1 MKELMF
7 NDGDLTFQTDETI
20 IGFENKML
28 NALQIYGIETF
39 YDINK
44 GLNFDVISS
53 NQTNYKVQHIKSK
66 LLEWFGEELESLE
79 VKEVK
84 IVGKVA
90 KVKISYKHKNLGE
103 NESEVI
109 L

>member
-7 NDGDLTFQTDETI
+7 NDGDLTFQTDSTI
-20 IGFENKML
+20 VGFENKIV
-28 NALQIYGIETF
+28 NALQMYGVETF

-66 LLEWFGEELESLE
+66 LLEWFGEELDSLE

-84 IVGKVA
+84 VVGKVA
-90 KVKISYKHKNLGE
+90 KVKMTYKHKTLGE
-103 NESEVI
+103 NESEVVI
-109 L
+109 

>member
-20 IGFENKML
+20 IGFENKMV
-28 NALQIYGIETF
+28 NALQIYGVETF

-79 VKEVK
+79 VKEIKV
-84 IVGKVA
+84 VGKVA
-90 KVKISYKHKNLGE
+90 KVKILYKHKTLGE
-103 NESEVI
+103 NESEVAI
-109 L
+109 

>member
-7 NDGDLTFQTDETI
+7 DDGNLSFQTDDTI
-20 IGFENKML
+20 LGFENKL
-28 NALQIYGIETF
+28 VNALQIYGVETF

-53 NQTNYKVQHIKSK
+53 NQTNYKIQHIKAK
-66 LLEWFGEELESLE
+66 ILEWFKDELESLE
-79 VKEVK
+79 IKEVK

-90 KVKISYKHKNLGE
+90 KVKMTYSHKTLGK
-103 NESEVI
+103 NESEVVI
-109 L
+109 

>member
-7 NDGDLTFQTDETI
+7 DNGDLTFGIDDTI
-20 IGFENKML
+20 EGFNNKMV
-28 NALQIYGIETF
+28 NALQIYGVETF

-53 NQTNYKVQHIKSK
+53 NQTNYKVQHIKAK
-66 LLEWFGEELESLE
+66 LLEWYGSELESLE
-79 VKEVK
+79 IAEVK

-90 KVKISYKHKNLGE
+90 KVKMTYEHKTLGKY
-103 NESEVI
+103 ESEVI
-109 L
+109 I

>member
-1 MKELMF
+1 MKELIF
-7 NDGDLTFQTDETI
+7 NDGDLTFQTDSTI
-20 IGFENKML
+20 VGFENKIV
-28 NALQIYGIETF
+28 NALQIYGVETF

-66 LLEWFGEELESLE
+66 LLEWFGEELDSLE

-84 IVGKVA
+84 VVGKVA
-90 KVKISYKHKNLGE
+90 KVKMTYKHKTLGE
-103 NESEVI
+103 NESEVVI
-109 L
+109 